1 MTTDLSKS
9 PGVPPEHLKTQEH
22 LEKISDWTDSKKMKL
37 NSSKTKNMI
46 FNYSKNY
53 QFSTD
58 LKVKDDIIETVS
70 ETKLL
75 GTFITSNLSWDRNTK
90 HIVRESNKKM
100 SFLHKAAKFTSNS
113 SDLKKIYILQVRSKL
128 EQSAVLWHYGLTEKN
143 KNDLERVQKS
153 ALRIILGKRYTTYS
167 DALNLLDLESL
178 EDRRKSLCL
187 KFAKKCLEV
196 EKLKKMFPK
205 KIEMHDM
212 SKRNFEYY
220 KVNRTLTKR
229 YLNSAIPQM
238 QRILNFDKRK
248 KIETLKQLSS
258 YPVNNGSFKSVS
270 LR

>member
-1 MTTDLSKS
+1 M
-9 PGVPPEHLKTQEH
+9 
-22 LEKISDWTDSKKMKL
+22 
-37 NSSKTKNMI
+37 
-46 FNYSKNY
+46 
-53 QFSTD
+53 
-58 LKVKDDIIETVS
+58 KDDIIETVR

-75 GTFITSNLSWDRNTK
+75 GTFITSDLSWDTNTK
-90 HIVRESNKKM
+90 YIVRESNKKM

-143 KNDLERVQKS
+143 KHDLERVQKS
-153 ALRIILGKRYTTYS
+153 ALRIILGKRYPTYS
-167 DALNLLDLESL
+167 DALNLLDIESL

-196 EKLKKMFPK
+196 KKLKKMFPK
-205 KIEMHDM
+205 KVEMHDM

-238 QRILNFDKRK
+238 QRILNVDKRK